1 MQLKSLKL
9 CNTIVLK
16 KSTNALMQQK
26 NMENE
31 FLITKKYLSKFNQ
44 DCSKQINL
52 VKLTKYLFIIC
63 N

>member
-1 MQLKSLKL
+1 MHFKSLKL
-9 CNTIVLK
+9 CNIIVVK
-16 KSTNALMQQK
+16 KSTYALRQQK

-31 FLITKKYLSKFNQ
+31 FLKTKKYLSKFNQ

-52 VKLTKYLFIIC
+52 VKLTKYLFISC